1 MYKRLKLVFQ
11 IVSVALLITSC
22 ASRKK
27 AVYFQDEEGQVIK
40 DSIINFEPQIQVGD
54 LIAINVSAI
63 DAEAALPFNLFETPV
78 LANSL
83 LNAMPIT
90 YLVNPDGIIQFPVI
104 GDLEVGGL
112 TTKELN
118 TKLSKILESYIK
130 NPIVNI
136 RLKNFKVTVLG
147 EVLRPGSYPVGNER
161 ISIIEAIGMA
171 GDLTIYGERKNVILI
186 REKNG
191 KRVTI
196 NIDLTNKQLFNSPYF
211 YLSQNDVIY
220 VSPNKTKI
228 NSSAVGPNTSVVI
241 SSISIIISAI
251 AIFLR

>member
-118 TKLSKILESYIK
+118 TKLSNILESYIK